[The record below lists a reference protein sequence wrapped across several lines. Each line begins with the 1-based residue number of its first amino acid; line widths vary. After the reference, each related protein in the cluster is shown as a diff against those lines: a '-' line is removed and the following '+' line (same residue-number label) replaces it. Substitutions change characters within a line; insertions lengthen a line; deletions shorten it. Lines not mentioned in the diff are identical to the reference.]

1 MTAVDPEE
9 LGVCPPSRE
18 ESAFV
23 RVLDLQ
29 FWLMGRDVEHP
40 GGNLLLWPG
49 FTRQKMPDRPWPS
62 RYRRSEPDG
71 ARRHLAVHDQG
82 HGCLL
87 LRSRTPAAATG
98 DQLNDIYD
106 LDDVAAVHRRGK
118 PCPPEALARA
128 CDWFVRY
135 EGAVEATADVRH
147 RVPRPGSAPKLA
159 PTEPCSLEKEWRA
172 LAVRLQAGNHD
183 ELIGLGGRYAALWA
197 ERDRARGW
205 RPAGKPALRRDAP
218 SEPGFRR
225 RGPGCP
231 RS

>member
-1 MTAVDPEE
+1 MTAVDREG

-40 GGNLLLWPG
+40 GGNLLLRLG
-49 FTRQKMPDRPWPS
+49 FTRQKMPDRPWSS

-71 ARRHLAVHDQG
+71 YVVIWRCGMYLHDPG

-106 LDDVAAVHRRGK
+106 LDDVAAVQRRGR
-118 PCPPEALARA
+118 PCPPGALARA
-128 CDWFVRY
+128 CDWFARY
-135 EGAVEATADVRH
+135 EGAVEATAGVRH
-147 RVPRPGSAPKLA
+147 RVPRPGSAPEFA
-159 PTEPCSLEKEWRA
+159 PAEPCSLEKEWRA
-172 LAVRLQAGNHD
+172 LAVRLQAFD
-183 ELIGLGGRYAALWA
+183 RLLETIAAFVRLG
-197 ERDRARGW
+197 
-205 RPAGKPALRRDAP
+205 PA
-218 SEPGFRR
+218 
-225 RGPGCP
+225 
-231 RS
+231 